1 MKLHLALRYLLV
13 ICILNISLPIA
24 VADEGAFKAFY
35 DEDIPERPS
44 PPKLVNDYTQTLSS
58 GEVYR
63 LEQKLAAYND
73 STSTQIAVV
82 VIASTKDYSIE
93 DYAIRLAR
101 KWGIGQSEKNNGIL
115 LLVAKEDRNI
125 DIETGYGVEGYISDA
140 DARAIISELITP
152 NFRNG
157 DFYAGL
163 DLATTRMIDLMSG
176 TYKPDVVQEGF
187 PVWVIILFIFIIL
200 LILYISAK
208 SKKYG
213 YTYHG
218 GGWNSTGSSGWG
230 GNWGGGWS
238 GGGSSSGGGFGGF
251 GGGSFG
257 GGGASGSW

>member
-1 MKLHLALRYLLV
+1 MRLRLV
-13 ICILNISLPIA
+13 IRYFLFLFILGIGIHVPIIQA
-24 VADEGAFKAFY
+24 EEFKAFY
-35 DEDIPERPS
+35 DEDIPEKS
-44 PPKLVNDYTQTLSS
+44 NPPKLVNDYTHTLSS
-58 GEVYR
+58 SELAL
-63 LEQKLAAYND
+63 LEEKLTAYDD

-82 VIASTKDYSIE
+82 LVPTTHDYSIE
-93 DYAIRLAR
+93 DYAIRLGR
-101 KWGIGQSEKNNGIL
+101 KWGIGQNDKDNGIL

-157 DFYAGL
+157 DFYSGL

-176 TYKPDVVQEGF
+176 TYKASPESESFPIWVVLLF
-187 PVWVIILFIFIIL
+187 LFIVL
-200 LILYISAK
+200 LILYISSK

-218 GGWNSTGSSGWG
+218 GGWNTTGGSGWG
-230 GNWGGGWS
+230 GNWGGG
-238 GGGSSSGGGFGGF
+238 SSSGGGGFGGF